1 MSKKCLITGG
11 AGFIGSHLAEE
22 LMRRGYEV
30 TVVDNFYKGKNKY
43 HEELMKK
50 SVLFNKCFR

>member
-22 LMRRGYEV
+22 LVKRGYDV
-30 TVVDNFYKGKNKY
+30 TIVDNFYKGKINI
-43 HEELMKK
+43 MM
-50 SVLFNKCFR
+50 S